1 MLFIIIKSTYQVGLE
16 LIEVNVKG
24 SVKPLQKDLLKY
36 ISTFSSQFLGISLV
50 RLKTPEFLNINAA
63 QHVFVQPQGGGDG
76 GDNLSDHAVEVGVS
90 WRWDLQVVLAQ
101 IIDRLPLICLIF
113 DGKADEASA
122 RPGCQ
127 RGRRSRSA
135 QGWYA
140 CRAQRCT
147 VPPGQ
152 LTPES
157 RWWSR

>member
-1 MLFIIIKSTYQVGLE
+1 MLFIIKSTYQVGLE
-16 LIEVNVKG
+16 LIEVNVEG

-36 ISTFSSQFLGISLV
+36 FPPQFLGICLV
-50 RLKTPEFLNINAA
+50 HLKTPEFDNFNAA

-135 QGWYA
+135 RGWCE
-140 CRAQRCT
+140 CRALRCK

-157 RWWSR
+157 